1 MSHLKKIGLMMMF
14 FGFHH
19 AWLHAATYTLDP
31 SHTSIGFSVKHL
43 MITDVSGQFKTY
55 EAKVELDEKTN
66 ELKGVEANIQVS
78 SIDTENAKRDGHL
91 KSPDFFDAAQFPNI
105 LFKSRTVN
113 KLGTDEYEVIGDLT
127 IKGITKTI
135 TLRGKNT
142 GFIDAGMMGG
152 TRAGFSA
159 TAMINRKDFG
169 LNWNRKLDQGGL
181 LVGNEVTIELK
192 IQAVAST

>member
-66 ELKGVEANIQVS
+66 ELKGVGGQHPGFLYRHGKCEAGRS
-78 SIDTENAKRDGHL
+78 FK
-91 KSPDFFDAAQFPNI
+91 KSGFF
-105 LFKSRTVN
+105 
-113 KLGTDEYEVIGDLT
+113 
-127 IKGITKTI
+127 
-135 TLRGKNT
+135 
-142 GFIDAGMMGG
+142 
-152 TRAGFSA
+152 
-159 TAMINRKDFG
+159 
-169 LNWNRKLDQGGL
+169 
-181 LVGNEVTIELK
+181 
-192 IQAVAST
+192 

>member
-1 MSHLKKIGLMMMF
+1 MFHLKKLGLMMIF

-19 AWLHAATYTLDP
+19 AWLHAATYTIDP

-91 KSPDFFDAAQFPNI
+91 KSPDFLMLHNFPT
-105 LFKSRTVN
+105 F
-113 KLGTDEYEVIGDLT
+113 
-127 IKGITKTI
+127 
-135 TLRGKNT
+135 
-142 GFIDAGMMGG
+142 
-152 TRAGFSA
+152 FSKA
-159 TAMINRKDFG
+159 
-169 LNWNRKLDQGGL
+169 
-181 LVGNEVTIELK
+181 EP
-192 IQAVAST
+192 STN

>member
-1 MSHLKKIGLMMMF
+1 MMF

-31 SHTSIGFSVKHL
+31 PHTSIGFSVKHL

-66 ELKGVEANIQVS
+66 ELKGVEANIRVS

-91 KSPDFFDAAQFPNI
+91 KSPDFFDA
-105 LFKSRTVN
+105 
-113 KLGTDEYEVIGDLT
+113 
-127 IKGITKTI
+127 
-135 TLRGKNT
+135 
-142 GFIDAGMMGG
+142 GMMGG
-152 TRAGFSA
+152 KRAGFSA

-169 LNWNRKLDQGGL
+169 LNWNRSLDQGGL

>member
-1 MSHLKKIGLMMMF
+1 MKHRTLSLSLF
-14 FGFHH
+14 FILSSFIVN
-19 AWLHAATYTLDP
+19 AATYTLDP
-31 SHTSIGFSVKHL
+31 SHTSIGFNVKYL
-43 MITDVSGQFKTY
+43 MITDVIGQFKTY
-55 EAKVELDEKTN
+55 EAEIELEENTN

-91 KSPDFFDAAQFPNI
+91 KSPDFFDIEQFPNI

-135 TLRGKNT
+135 TLRGENT

-152 TRAGFSA
+152 KRAGFSA

-169 LNWNRKLDQGGL
+169 LNWNRKLDKGGL

>member
-1 MSHLKKIGLMMMF
+1 MSRGSSK
-14 FGFHH
+14 
-19 AWLHAATYTLDP
+19 P
-31 SHTSIGFSVKHL
+31 
-43 MITDVSGQFKTY
+43 Y

-66 ELKGVEANIQVS
+66 ELKGVVANIQVS

-142 GFIDAGMMGG
+142 GFIDAGMMGE
-152 TRAGFSA
+152 
-159 TAMINRKDFG
+159 N
-169 LNWNRKLDQGGL
+169 
-181 LVGNEVTIELK
+181 V
-192 IQAVAST
+192 QAFPQQR

>member
-66 ELKGVEANIQVS
+66 ELKGVEANIRVS

-105 LFKSRTVN
+105 LFKS
-113 KLGTDEYEVIGDLT
+113 
-127 IKGITKTI
+127 
-135 TLRGKNT
+135 
-142 GFIDAGMMGG
+142 
-152 TRAGFSA
+152 
-159 TAMINRKDFG
+159 
-169 LNWNRKLDQGGL
+169 
-181 LVGNEVTIELK
+181 
-192 IQAVAST
+192 

>member
-1 MSHLKKIGLMMMF
+1 MKHRTLSLSLF
-14 FGFHH
+14 FILSSFIVN
-19 AWLHAATYTLDP
+19 AATYTLDP
-31 SHTSIGFSVKHL
+31 SHTSIGFNVKYL
-43 MITDVSGQFKTY
+43 MITDVIGQFKTY
-55 EAKVELDEKTN
+55 EAEIELEENTN

-91 KSPDFFDAAQFPNI
+91 KSPDFFDAEQFPNI

-113 KLGTDEYEVIGDLT
+113 KIGTDEYEVIGDLT

-152 TRAGFSA
+152 KRAGFSA

-181 LVGNEVTIELK
+181 LVGKEVTIELK